1 MTTVIK
7 AKKMAIRDHVF
18 LAVVFFYTLYLLFPL
33 LSDSINIPV
42 WLPSISSFG
51 VLLLLYPQAFC
62 NKAVYWFFL
71 YVSVLAIYVIIGKP
85 LTVGIGTIA
94 DSKKILIE
102 SSYILPPLS
111 LYSVFMYRKS
121 IVLMKKYVLWS
132 IVFLYI
138 SFVIVYPLI
147 SQYSTLRNA
156 LAEQNEE
163 LIIRGLPSYSLMHA
177 YVLFLPALCFGYKLT
192 KKFVK
197 VLCFLGISV
206 LCVVINST
214 SISTCL
220 ILMVFV
226 LVFTLFYTSNRSLNE
241 IWAIV
246 LFFVIYFLFES
257 GFFVTLIDM
266 LIPFFEGT
274 PVEGKLIDIQ
284 SSIIQ
289 REVTGGN
296 LTVRIEL
303 HGVSWNSFLQNP
315 LWGTSVVG
323 GHSAL
328 IDRFGGMGI
337 LVGIPYIMVIISLYK
352 SVLKFLI
359 TQTARDFLL
368 LGMAVG
374 FILMFEKGNWAGESW
389 HVYAGI
395 MPFVIV
401 VIESYY
407 K

>member
-1 MTTVIK
+1 MMTVII
-7 AKKMAIRDHVF
+7 AKKMTIRDHVF
-18 LAVVFFYTLYLLFPL
+18 LAVAFFYTLYLLFPL

-62 NKAVYWFFL
+62 NKAVFWFFL
-71 YVSVLAIYVIIGKP
+71 YASVLAIYVIIGKP

-94 DSKKILIE
+94 DSKKVLIE

-111 LYSVFMYRKS
+111 FYSVFIYRKN
-121 IVLMKKYVLWS
+121 VTLMKKYVLWS

-138 SFVIVYPLI
+138 SFIIAYPLI

-156 LAEQNEE
+156 LAEQNAEFT
-163 LIIRGLPSYSLMHA
+163 IRGLPSYSLMHA
-177 YVLFLPALCFGYKLT
+177 YVLFLPALCFGYTLA
-192 KKFVK
+192 KKFIK
-197 VLCFLGISV
+197 VLYFLGILA
-206 LCVVINST
+206 LCIVINST

-220 ILMVFV
+220 ILMAFV
-226 LVFTLFYTSNRSLNE
+226 IIFTFFYTPNRSLNVV
-241 IWAIV
+241 WAIV
-246 LFFVIYFLFES
+246 LFFIIYFLFES

-266 LIPFFEGT
+266 ILPFFEGT

-303 HGVSWNSFLQNP
+303 HGVSWHSFLQNP

-323 GHSAL
+323 WHSTL

-337 LVGIPYIMVIISLYK
+337 FAGIPYIMIIISIYK
-352 SVLKFLI
+352 KILKYLF

-368 LGMAVG
+368 LSMAIG
-374 FILMFEKGNWAGESW
+374 FILMFEKGNWAGDSW

-395 MPFVIV
+395 MPVAIV
-401 VIESYY
+401 VIERYY